1 MLQNAT
7 ESYGQRLRKAFC
19 SKKFS
24 MILELNPLVAPD
36 ISLFIWMIFSL
47 IFIVNIA
54 YVLNHFIKKYW

>member
-19 SKKFS
+19 SKKIS

-36 ISLFIWMIFSL
+36 IGLVVWMTFALLLLIGFGYIIF
-47 IFIVNIA
+47 
-54 YVLNHFIKKYW
+54 HFIKKYW